1 MEAPLPADEAMRLDA
16 LRRFDI
22 LDTDAEAAYD
32 DITRI
37 AAYIAGTPISLI
49 SLVDEDRQWF
59 KSKIGLTASQTPRE
73 YAFCAHAILRPDEP
87 LVVADATHDPRFA
100 DNPLV
105 TGAPDIRFYMGAP
118 LVTVDKHAI
127 GTLCVIDRVPREPAR
142 AEIDALAALAR
153 QVMSQ
158 LELRRL
164 SRDLRT
170 IVSERETHVAELE
183 RYRAELEVTNATLLE
198 RSLRDRLTGR
208 GNRAAF
214 DDRLMDEVYRAK
226 RYELPLSLLMVD
238 VDHFKQY
245 NDSFGHPAGDVAL
258 KIVAEALGNIRPSDF
273 IARIGGEEFAV
284 ILPSTGSEVAMITAE
299 RLRQNVEAQAFPH
312 RPVTVSIGMAT
323 LRAEGSPATLLE
335 IADKA
340 LYAAKRSGRN
350 RVIHADQL

>member
-1 MEAPLPADEAMRLDA
+1 MKAPLPADEAMRLDA

-22 LDTDAEAAYD
+22 LDTDAEGAYD

-37 AAYIAGTPISLI
+37 AAYIADTPISLI
-49 SLVDEDRQWF
+49 SLVDADRQWF
-59 KSKIGLTASQTPRE
+59 KSKVGLTASQTPRE

-87 LVVADATHDPRFA
+87 LVVADAAHDPRFA

-127 GTLCVIDRVPREPAR
+127 GTLCVIDRVPREPSR

-170 IVSERETHVAELE
+170 IVGEREAHVAELE
-183 RYRAELEVTNATLLE
+183 RYRTELEVTNATLLE
-198 RSLRDRLTGR
+198 RSLRDPLTGR

-273 IARIGGEEFAV
+273 LARIGGEEFAV
-284 ILPSTGSEVAMITAE
+284 ILPSTGSEVAMIMAE

-312 RPVTVSIGMAT
+312 RPVTVSIGTAT
-323 LRAEGSPATLLE
+323 LRAEGSPATVLE

-350 RVIHADQL
+350 RVIHADQF